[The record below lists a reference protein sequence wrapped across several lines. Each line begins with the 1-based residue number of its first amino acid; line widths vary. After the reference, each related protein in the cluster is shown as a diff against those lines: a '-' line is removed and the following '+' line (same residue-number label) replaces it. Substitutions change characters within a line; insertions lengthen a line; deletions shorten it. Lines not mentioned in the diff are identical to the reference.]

1 MGSMMMDKQKDIV
14 GFTNLLRKLK
24 HGRVITQKQ
33 GIKLALDYNLS
44 SGVRRNLIRKLN
56 RVIRHKGSAIDNQIF
71 GMIRAGNRM
80 PILAGDFDGDML
92 PGRFE
97 DPALALS
104 KSIVGSDIT
113 PADAI
118 PEHIRTNVMQTV
130 IEKLDTLP
138 DVVDKRDVVVVG
150 GVLYRRVNDGWK
162 VIDKQEWSPDAYY
175 FQ

>member
-1 MGSMMMDKQKDIV
+1 MINKQKDIV
-14 GFTNLLRKLK
+14 GFTNSLRKLK

-33 GIKLALDYNLS
+33 GIKLALGYNLS

-56 RVIRHKGSAIDNQIF
+56 RVIRHKGNSIDYQIF
-71 GMIRAGNRM
+71 GVVSDKISV
-80 PILAGDFDGDML
+80 GDFDGDML
-92 PGRFE
+92 SCQFE

-130 IEKLDTLP
+130 IEKLDELP
-138 DVVDKRDVVVVG
+138 EVADKRDAVVVG
-150 GVLYRRVNDGWK
+150 GVLYRRINDGWK
-162 VIDKQEWSPDAYY
+162 VIDRQEWSPDAYY

>member
-1 MGSMMMDKQKDIV
+1 MGSIMLNKQKDIV
-14 GFTNLLRKLK
+14 SFTNLLRTLK

-33 GIKLALDYNLS
+33 GIKLALGYNLS

-56 RVIRHKGSAIDNQIF
+56 RVIRHKGSSIDNQIF
-71 GMIRAGNRM
+71 GMMRTGNQI
-80 PILAGDFDGDML
+80 PILAGDFDGDVL

-113 PADAI
+113 PTDSI
-118 PEHIRTNVMQTV
+118 PEYIRINVMQTE
-130 IEKLDTLP
+130 IEKLDELP
-138 DVVDKRDVVVVG
+138 EVIDERDAVVVG
-150 GVLYRRVNDGWK
+150 GVLYRRTNDGWK
-162 VIDKQEWSPDAYY
+162 VIDRQEWTPDAYY